1 MKTKI
6 LMVCLGNICRSPLAE
21 GILKS
26 KINSD
31 KVFVDSAGTG
41 AWHAGEL
48 PDSRSIEVAEKHQI
62 NLKNQRARQFRKQDF
77 KDFDIIYVMD
87 KSNYNNVIAMAETA
101 SDKEKVKLIMS
112 ESNLPID
119 EVPDPYYGGEDGFEA
134 VYQMLDE
141 ACSNIANKLN
151 NA

>member
-1 MKTKI
+1 
-6 LMVCLGNICRSPLAE
+6 
-21 GILKS
+21 
-26 KINSD
+26 
-31 KVFVDSAGTG
+31 
-41 AWHAGEL
+41 
-48 PDSRSIEVAEKHQI
+48 
-62 NLKNQRARQFRKQDF
+62 
-77 KDFDIIYVMD
+77 MD

-112 ESNLPID
+112 ESNLPIE